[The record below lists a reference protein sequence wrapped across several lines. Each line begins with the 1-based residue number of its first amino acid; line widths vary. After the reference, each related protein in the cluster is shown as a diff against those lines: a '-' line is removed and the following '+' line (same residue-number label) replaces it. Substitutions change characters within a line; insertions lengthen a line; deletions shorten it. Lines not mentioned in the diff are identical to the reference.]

1 MLRKRQPMLR
11 GICATI
17 RNNGCVCPSRSC
29 CFTRSWRKSRHKAT
43 PISSCVL
50 LYPKTAPA
58 FFSSVS
64 QEQMFPKRPRQR
76 IRQTMVTRHSN
87 VWLCLLVALAPT
99 LVSINANADGPLVD
113 IQSVNPT
120 IVVELRYAGN
130 NNLVKRPLYPQGM
143 RALARPEVAEALTT
157 AQTFLRRYQYGL
169 KIWDAYR
176 PVAAQTKLWEASRNS
191 DYVANPEIGVG
202 SLHSWGIAVDGTLVD
217 SWNRPVSMP
226 TDFDDFT
233 PAAMWRYAGSS
244 PEIRAHVRLLQYAM
258 HKAGFWGLRTEWWH
272 FTIADWQN
280 YLPQEVRHSAHVC
293 GTQWNG
299 KL

>member
-1 MLRKRQPMLR
+1 MERRRRKP
-11 GICATI
+11 
-17 RNNGCVCPSRSC
+17 
-29 CFTRSWRKSRHKAT
+29 
-43 PISSCVL
+43 
-50 LYPKTAPA
+50 
-58 FFSSVS
+58 
-64 QEQMFPKRPRQR
+64 
-76 IRQTMVTRHSN
+76 
-87 VWLCLLVALAPT
+87 WLCLSVALALM
-99 LVSINANADGPLVD
+99 LVSVNANASGPLVD

-130 NNLVKRPLYPQGM
+130 NNLLKQPLYPQGT
-143 RALARPEVAEALTT
+143 RALTRPEVASALTT
-157 AQTFLRRYQYGL
+157 AQAFLRRYQYGL

-176 PVAAQTKLWEASRNS
+176 PVAAQTKLWEASHNS
-191 DYVANPEIGVG
+191 DYVANPEVGIG
-202 SLHSWGIAVDGTLVD
+202 SLHSWGIAVDATIVD

-226 TDFDDFT
+226 SDFDDFT
-233 PAAMWRYAGSS
+233 PAAMWRYVGFS